1 MSLCN
6 NSTTQHLE
14 NILPQ
19 LGTKNIQYSEH
30 LNKFCALSYRL
41 LILYDIWNMKGTLE
55 IFFSRD
61 FPSFNKSRINR
72 KIVWYLRTNVL
83 GCINGLA
90 VETTQYTHE
99 RIMGITL
106 CALAYLVC
114 QVNDF
119 VTDLNLCVSHMT
131 WISIYRMDIHKNF
144 FHEIVNLIWH

>member
-1 MSLCN
+1 MV
-6 NSTTQHLE
+6 QP
-14 NILPQ
+14 NIWKIFYRGSVQKIL
-19 LGTKNIQYSEH
+19 NIQNTWINSVHFRIDYW
-30 LNKFCALSYRL
+30 FCMTYE
-41 LILYDIWNMKGTLE
+41 IWRVHSR
-55 IFFSRD
+55 FFSRD

-90 VETTQYTHE
+90 AETTQYTRK

-119 VTDLNLCVSHMT
+119 VTDLNLCVSDMT
-131 WISIYRMDIHKNF
+131 WILFIEWTLTKHF
-144 FHEIVNLIWH
+144 FHEFVILIRHFKL

>member
-1 MSLCN
+1 MSKCHCVTMVQSN
-6 NSTTQHLE
+6 IWKIFYRNSVQK
-14 NILPQ
+14 IF
-19 LGTKNIQYSEH
+19 NIQNTWINSVHFRIDYW
-30 LNKFCALSYRL
+30 FCMTYE
-41 LILYDIWNMKGTLE
+41 IWRVHSR
-55 IFFSRD
+55 FFSRD

-90 VETTQYTHE
+90 AETTQYTRK

-131 WISIYRMDIHKNF
+131 WILFIEWTLTKHF
-144 FHEIVNLIWH
+144 FTNL